1 MEDIKSALL
10 RITNELI
17 VIANKIEEQD
27 PSLEI
32 YVNNK
37 EIAKRVVSR
46 ILKEY
51 PDYQS
56 DEVFSYKEYFA
67 SPERKVFDEPVWT
80 TLYATM
86 NKILTRLGYERTYRF
101 KTLLIPYSI
110 LKVWD
115 EEYFSERQLKKSY
128 YN

>member
-1 MEDIKSALL
+1 MEDLKSALL

-17 VIANKIEEQD
+17 VIANKIEESNF
-27 PSLEI
+27 PSEI
-32 YVNNK
+32 HVNNK
-37 EIAKRVVSR
+37 EIAKRVISR

-56 DEVFSYKEYFA
+56 DEVFTYKEYF
-67 SPERKVFDEPVWT
+67 SSESRKIYDEPTWT

-101 KTLLIPYSI
+101 RTLLIPYSI

-115 EEYFSERQLKKSY
+115 EEYFSENQSRYSAK
-128 YN
+128 